1 MWDDELAAVAQ
12 AHADQCQ
19 FEHDCAACRRVD
31 RSGQHGVVLH
41 RLFKHESHNRG
52 PHRVLMLRFG
62 VGQNL
67 FIYKQS
73 MRLPARDWGRAVTD
87 WYDEVTL
94 FSNKKVDLR
103 HVTRD
108 T

>member
-1 MWDDELAAVAQ
+1 ML
-12 AHADQCQ
+12 
-19 FEHDCAACRRVD
+19 
-31 RSGQHGVVLH
+31 
-41 RLFKHESHNRG
+41 
-52 PHRVLMLRFG
+52 LRFG

-103 HVTRD
+103 HVTTAD

>member
-1 MWDDELAAVAQ
+1 
-12 AHADQCQ
+12 
-19 FEHDCAACRRVD
+19 
-31 RSGQHGVVLH
+31 
-41 RLFKHESHNRG
+41 
-52 PHRVLMLRFG
+52 MLVRFG

-94 FSNKKVDLR
+94 FSNKKV
-103 HVTRD
+103 
-108 T
+108 

>member
-1 MWDDELAAVAQ
+1 
-12 AHADQCQ
+12 
-19 FEHDCAACRRVD
+19 
-31 RSGQHGVVLH
+31 
-41 RLFKHESHNRG
+41 
-52 PHRVLMLRFG
+52 MLRFG

-108 T
+108 IVTRLSTCLRAMSCR

>member
-1 MWDDELAAVAQ
+1 M
-12 AHADQCQ
+12 
-19 FEHDCAACRRVD
+19 
-31 RSGQHGVVLH
+31 
-41 RLFKHESHNRG
+41 
-52 PHRVLMLRFG
+52 PHRVLVLRFG

-108 T
+108 NSRHATRLYT